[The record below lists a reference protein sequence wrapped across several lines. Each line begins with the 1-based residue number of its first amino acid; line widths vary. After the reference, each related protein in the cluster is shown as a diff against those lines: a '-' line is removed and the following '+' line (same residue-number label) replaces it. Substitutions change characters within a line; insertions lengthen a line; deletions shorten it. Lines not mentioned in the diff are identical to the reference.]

1 MRIEKFGHACLLL
14 ETPNARVL
22 VDPGTFSAGFEQ
34 VQGLTAL
41 AFTHAHADHIDE
53 ARVPELAA
61 ANPDATIIADRGTVD
76 VLAGLG
82 IMAEVADPRRVFDVG
97 ERLEVIGE
105 CHAPIHDDIPVIP
118 NVGYLFAERLFHPGD
133 ALSIPEREVEIVAV
147 PVVAPWMRVSEG
159 IDFLRAVS
167 PSVAIP
173 IHEAIA
179 SRPLMY
185 YNYFRDLGPASCRL
199 QVVEDPIEL

>member
-1 MRIEKFGHACLLL
+1 MHIEKFGHACLLL

-34 VQGLTAL
+34 VRGLTAL

-53 ARVPELAA
+53 ARVPDLVA
-61 ANPDATIIADRGTVD
+61 ANPQATVIADPATAK
-76 VLAGLG
+76 VLARLG
-82 IMAEVADPRRVFDVG
+82 IKAEVADPGQVFDVG

-105 CHAPIHDDIPVIP
+105 NHALIHNDIPVIP
-118 NVGYLFAERLFHPGD
+118 NAGFLFAERLFHPGD
-133 ALSIPEREVEIVAV
+133 ALTVPERDVEILAV

-159 IDFLRAVS
+159 IEFLRAVS

-173 IHEAIA
+173 IHEAVA
-179 SRPLMY
+179 SRPPMY
-185 YNYFRDLGPASCRL
+185 YKYFGDLGPAGCRL
-199 QVVEDPIEL
+199 QVIEDPVEL